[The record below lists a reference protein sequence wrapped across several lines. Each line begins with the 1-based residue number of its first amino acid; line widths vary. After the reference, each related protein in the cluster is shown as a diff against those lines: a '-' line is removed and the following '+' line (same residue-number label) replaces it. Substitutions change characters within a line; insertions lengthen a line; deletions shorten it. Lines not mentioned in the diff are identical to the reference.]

1 MKLSKRE
8 AVLLIL
14 LLIVALGFMEYM
26 LVYVPGLARFDAL
39 TEKNQ
44 KVLAQ
49 VNEINRL
56 IDSTPSIK
64 TSKEKT
70 LSEIATVAKPFYD
83 QLSTDALLLN
93 THELLTKSG
102 LKLISYATTD
112 LNVSLIQTEKSQL
125 ADLSY
130 QLKKLA
136 NDYANAATIIDKP
149 TVTPTPTPIP
159 KTDKTD
165 DKLGAVEIYTIEI
178 TTSGSYDQIKQFIT
192 SIESLNKSITV
203 TSLVIGSTEVPGTID
218 VRISINYYGVK
229 KIITEKDPSN
239 TWPNPDY
246 LGGTGDPF
254 SDSIIVPSPTP
265 TSSAK
270 VTTPTTST
278 KTTTPTTTVKK
289 TN

>member
-165 DKLGAVEIYTIEI
+165 DLYNRNYHVWKLRSNQTIY
-178 TTSGSYDQIKQFIT
+178 YQH
-192 SIESLNKSITV
+192 
-203 TSLVIGSTEVPGTID
+203 
-218 VRISINYYGVK
+218 
-229 KIITEKDPSN
+229 
-239 TWPNPDY
+239 
-246 LGGTGDPF
+246 
-254 SDSIIVPSPTP
+254 
-265 TSSAK
+265 
-270 VTTPTTST
+270 
-278 KTTTPTTTVKK
+278 
-289 TN
+289 

>member
-1 MKLSKRE
+1 
-8 AVLLIL
+8 
-14 LLIVALGFMEYM
+14 
-26 LVYVPGLARFDAL
+26 
-39 TEKNQ
+39 
-44 KVLAQ
+44 
-49 VNEINRL
+49 
-56 IDSTPSIK
+56 
-64 TSKEKT
+64 
-70 LSEIATVAKPFYD
+70 
-83 QLSTDALLLN
+83 
-93 THELLTKSG
+93 
-102 LKLISYATTD
+102 
-112 LNVSLIQTEKSQL
+112 
-125 ADLSY
+125 
-130 QLKKLA
+130 
-136 NDYANAATIIDKP
+136 
-149 TVTPTPTPIP
+149 
-159 KTDKTD
+159 
-165 DKLGAVEIYTIEI
+165 
-178 TTSGSYDQIKQFIT
+178 
-192 SIESLNKSITV
+192 LNKSITV